1 MIVDQRLCA
10 CGSGLR
16 AARCCAM
23 DFSLVPPPEASR
35 PLLPVVE
42 RAAELH
48 RQGAIT
54 EAERLCLEVLELA
67 PAQPDALTLLYQ
79 VRNAGGAE
87 RAARRCC
94 SASWRCTRTRS
105 GRPASSPSRCS
116 TRAPSCR

>member
-23 DFSLVPPPEASR
+23 DFSLVPPSEASR

-42 RAAELH
+42 RAGELH
-48 RQGAIT
+48 RQGAAV

-67 PAQPDALTLLYQ
+67 PAQPDALSLLYQ
-79 VRNAGGAE
+79 IRQAGGAE
-87 RAARRCC
+87 RAAEVLLQRIV
-94 SASWRCTRTRS
+94 ALHPNTLW
-105 GRPASSPSRCS
+105 A
-116 TRAPSCR
+116 